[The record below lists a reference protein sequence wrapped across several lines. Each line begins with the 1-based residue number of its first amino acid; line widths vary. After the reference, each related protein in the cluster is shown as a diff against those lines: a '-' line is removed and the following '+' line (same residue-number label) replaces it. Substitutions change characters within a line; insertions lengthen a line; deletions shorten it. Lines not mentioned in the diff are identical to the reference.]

1 MDIALKLTETSL
13 FLIKQ
18 IICMRS
24 KYYYTFK
31 IYFKIQ
37 KKKKIDSRKE
47 WNIWRNPS
55 QIAQISLVSFYILLG
70 MSKDLKFPSDLKLAD
85 VVPAFKKEDSTL
97 VETYVNEERLQE
109 RF

>member
-1 MDIALKLTETSL
+1 
-13 FLIKQ
+13 
-18 IICMRS
+18 
-24 KYYYTFK
+24 
-31 IYFKIQ
+31 
-37 KKKKIDSRKE
+37 
-47 WNIWRNPS
+47 
-55 QIAQISLVSFYILLG
+55 